1 MQRTEIKS
9 LFSAVADYIDSEV
22 TVCGWVKTIRQSKT
36 LGFIELNDGTSF
48 QNLQVVFEPSV
59 VKNYD
64 EIAKQ
69 NVGAALVVRGHV
81 LLTPN
86 L

>member
-48 QNLQVVFEPSV
+48 QNLI
-59 VKNYD
+59 D
-64 EIAKQ
+64 EAKGFSEDPRTSRWFL
-69 NVGAALVVRGHV
+69 NPLW
-81 LLTPN
+81 
-86 L
+86 